1 MLCGQGNV
9 QSVKRLAQEAAEEV
23 RRPEPTQVVP
33 LPCGRGIWLRSS
45 CVRYRS
51 TVGLRVI

>member
-23 RRPEPTQVVP
+23 QQPEPTRVVL

-45 CVRYRS
+45 CVRYRGA
-51 TVGLRVI
+51 VELRVI